1 MRLLSVCFLFGL
13 LAACSAFAVP
23 STLDFDDSVAPER
36 FVYSEFYFRTTLF
49 KGLPFFSAPLIRE
62 KRQWGYGG
70 GWGRPWG
77 GGGWGRPYGGGWGRP
92 GWGGGGW
99 GRPWGGMGWG

>member
-1 MRLLSVCFLFGL
+1 MRLLSVCFLFAL

-23 STLDFDDSVAPER
+23 STLDFDDSVAPE
-36 FVYSEFYFRTTLF
+36 
-49 KGLPFFSAPLIRE
+49 SAPLIRA

-77 GGGWGRPYGGGWGRP
+77 GGWGRPWGGGWGRP

-99 GRPWGGMGWG
+99 GRPFGGGWGWG

>member
-23 STLDFDDSVAPER
+23 STLDFDDSVAPE
-36 FVYSEFYFRTTLF
+36 
-49 KGLPFFSAPLIRE
+49 SAPLIRE